1 MEKDITP
8 SPVPARSEYSDEQ
21 KDALKVLVI
30 EIGVTATSNRL
41 KIPRTTLQ
49 SWVDRYG
56 WLRDIPKHLLPKRRR
71 NKMPMKPSDALVQE
85 FKELDGD
92 SRINLARGLNK
103 GAKAIGKM
111 QGIEVVERATE
122 VKSVVQSIAL
132 THAWDSTRPVNKVSL
147 SITGNGKAI
156 EGAIDAE
163 WSEIG
168 ESNLLED

>member
-1 MEKDITP
+1 MEKDVT
-8 SPVPARSEYSDEQ
+8 PVPEKNEYSLEQ
-21 KDALKVLVI
+21 KDAIKILVI
-30 EIGVTATSNRL
+30 EIGVAQTSRRL
-41 KIPRTTLQ
+41 NIPVSTVQ

-56 WLRDIPKHLLPKRRR
+56 WLKNIPKHLLPTRRR

>member
-1 MEKDITP
+1 
-8 SPVPARSEYSDEQ
+8 
-21 KDALKVLVI
+21 
-30 EIGVTATSNRL
+30 
-41 KIPRTTLQ
+41 
-49 SWVDRYG
+49 
-56 WLRDIPKHLLPKRRR
+56 
-71 NKMPMKPSDALVQE
+71 MPMKPSDALVQE

-111 QGIEVVERATE
+111 NGHEVVERATE

-168 ESNLLED
+168 DTNLLED